1 MNFYNNPEIEKQ
13 FNEFKSL
20 NENFQ
25 LSLQETTRKQFILLI
40 TINPILINQE
50 NKIEFLDDIH
60 FILLIKHNYPQSPP
74 ILYSISKFC
83 HPEICDC
90 RDLLED
96 TIQSS
101 WKKNPC
107 TLKQLIEK
115 IPNFINNYIL
125 NITKIENENIMIG
138 KYYLDS
144 IYDEQIIENC
154 PFLYFDCISEIFYDK
169 DDRIYVEDR
178 KILLTE
184 NFLLLFVNKSLFEID
199 QLKLIFVGPI
209 KSLAFIRQKYK
220 DNIIEL
226 KWKIKGKNK
235 FQFMNLRT
243 GDANFIV
250 DTLIE
255 NLSKKSIGYKVSD
268 KIFNAKKEGKI
279 PLIEIS
285 LVEKEIS
292 ELELKLKNENIITTK
307 EMIKTLLNFYERAI
321 QYYSALNDEKF
332 KLYLQKIKNI
342 YSNEQYTSLLNKI
355 DLNTND
361 NLIENNDKK
370 NNEGVFS
377 ISVND
382 ENDKEKNETK
392 SKDKKED
399 IKIDGYNLDSDDDED
414 YDEDEKDKNK
424 NEKLYNGNNI
434 IDIKNEDK
442 GNKDNDIKKETI
454 NKIGDVKEK

>member
-90 RDLLED
+90 RDLLEE

-115 IPNFINNYIL
+115 IPNFINYYIL
-125 NITKIENENIMIG
+125 NITKIENQNIIIG

-144 IYDEQIIENC
+144 IYDIQIIENC
-154 PFLYFDCISEIFYDK
+154 PFLYFDCISEISNDN
-169 DDRIYVEDR
+169 DGVYVEDR

-184 NFLLLFVNKSLFEID
+184 NFLLLFENKSLFEID
-199 QLKLIFVGPI
+199 QLKLVFVGPI
-209 KSLAFIRQKYK
+209 KALAFIRQKYN
-220 DNIIEL
+220 DNVIEL
-226 KWKIKGKNK
+226 KWGIKGNK
-235 FQFMNLRT
+235 FQIMKLVSE
-243 GDANFIV
+243 DANFIV
-250 DTLIE
+250 DTLIA
-255 NLSKKSIGYKVSD
+255 NLSQKSIGYKVTD
-268 KIFNAKKEGKI
+268 KVYKQGKI
-279 PLIEIS
+279 PLIEIN

-292 ELELKLKNENIITTK
+292 ELEKNLKNENIIPTK
-307 EMIKTLLNFYERAI
+307 EMISTLLNFYERAI

-332 KLYLQKIKNI
+332 KLYLQKMQNI
-342 YSNEQYTSLLNKI
+342 YSNEEYTALLNKNGV
-355 DLNTND
+355 NTSN
-361 NLIENNDKK
+361 NLIENSDKK

-377 ISVND
+377 ISIND
-382 ENDKEKNETK
+382 ENNKEKNEK
-392 SKDKKED
+392 KNEVKKED

-414 YDEDEKDKNK
+414 YEEDEKDNNK
-424 NEKLYNGNNI
+424 NENLDNGNKI
-434 IDIKNEDK
+434 IEVKNKDKNNNNNDIKNEV
-442 GNKDNDIKKETI
+442 NK
-454 NKIGDVKEK
+454 